1 MKKTYIK
8 PQTSTVT
15 LNNEHFIAATVSG
28 SQITIVSG
36 TAVSTDYADDDLGLG
51 IETSEGQDV
60 SSLNF
65 GSGNGSVNAVRRN
78 TLWDDDDW

>member
-28 SQITIVSG
+28 RQITIVSG

-51 IETSEGQDV
+51 IETSEEQDV

>member
-8 PQTSTVT
+8 LQTSTVT

-28 SQITIVSG
+28 RQITIVSG
-36 TAVSTDYADDDLGLG
+36 AAVSTDYADDDLGLG
-51 IETSEGQDV
+51 IETSEEQDV